1 MFLRTTVQSL
11 AGNQRSISKLKFQ
24 IPIELI
30 KINLIWVYEEYKAD
44 KLEYNEKLVL
54 KPIEDWELV
63 IDSKD
68 LNGTF
73 LMIGFYLYYLIE
85 IFGDE
90 SENKNEDEDNAI
102 EDKEKRKQKIVNKFF
117 MTISE
122 KNKKK
127 EKMERL

>member
-1 MFLRTTVQSL
+1 
-11 AGNQRSISKLKFQ
+11 
-24 IPIELI
+24 
-30 KINLIWVYEEYKAD
+30 
-44 KLEYNEKLVL
+44 
-54 KPIEDWELV
+54 
-63 IDSKD
+63 
-68 LNGTF
+68 
-73 LMIGFYLYYLIE
+73 MIGFYLYYLIE